1 MLRKQCIET
10 FYDKVIIV
18 VVCFFSMI
26 SISTL
31 SANARTGDP
40 LEKESK
46 KAAKTMKA
54 EGWQVYGSGKS
65 IKEALDVHY
74 KALGQGNGN
83 LTPLEV
89 HAKAND
95 INLAIRKLHYNA
107 ARQYASMVETKV
119 EGSTHTQIN
128 QSSDD
133 EASNEMKFSA
143 DYQSSIAQTVKSLK
157 PTVIFYRTISNGWV
171 EVRAFYLVDT
181 L

>member
-1 MLRKQCIET
+1 
-10 FYDKVIIV
+10 
-18 VVCFFSMI
+18 MI
-26 SISTL
+26 FISTL

-46 KAAKTMKA
+46 KAAKMMKA
-54 EGWQVYGSGKS
+54 DGWQVYGSGKS

-95 INLAIRKLHYNA
+95 INLAIRKLHNNA

-128 QSSDD
+128 QSSAD
-133 EASNEMKFSA
+133 EASNEIKMSA
-143 DYQSSIAQTVKSLK
+143 NYVSSTAQTVKSLE
-157 PTVIFYRTISNGWV
+157 PSVIFYRTMSNGWV

-181 L
+181 LK

>member
-1 MLRKQCIET
+1 
-10 FYDKVIIV
+10 
-18 VVCFFSMI
+18 MI
-26 SISTL
+26 FISTL

-46 KAAKTMKA
+46 KAAKMMKA
-54 EGWQVYGSGKS
+54 EGWQVFGNKS

-74 KALGQGNGN
+74 KKLGEGNGN

-95 INLAIRKLHYNA
+95 INRAIRKSNINA
-107 ARQYASMVETKV
+107 AQQYASMIETKV

-128 QSSDD
+128 QSSAD
-133 EASNEMKFSA
+133 EASNEIKMSA
-143 DYQSSIAQTVKSLK
+143 NYVSSTAQTVKSLE
-157 PTVIFYRTISNGWV
+157 PSVIFYRTMSNGWV

-181 L
+181 LK

>member
-26 SISTL
+26 FISTL

-119 EGSTHTQIN
+119 EGSTH
-128 QSSDD
+128 
-133 EASNEMKFSA
+133 ASNEMKFSA